1 MSLISVALVVA
12 AAFGLCYLV
21 DKGFTKIFRG
31 TVQHQSG
38 KSVRLSKRYGSIGI
52 IMFALGV
59 AAAFMGSNDRDWAL
73 LLGGCV
79 LVLGGI
85 ALVVYYMSFG
95 IYYDEDS
102 FVYSS
107 FGKASVTYYFKNI
120 RCQQLYLASGNVVV
134 ELHMR
139 DGSHFQVHTGMT
151 GMDAFMNHAFA
162 AWLEQTGR
170 TQESCEWYD
179 LDNSCWFP
187 PFED

>member
-1 MSLISVALVVA
+1 MGLITVILVVA
-12 AAFGLCYLV
+12 VVFGLCYLV

-31 TVQHQSG
+31 KVQHQSG

-59 AAAFMGSNDRDWAL
+59 AAVFMGMNDAEWL
-73 LLGGCV
+73 MLGGGCV
-79 LVLGGI
+79 LMLLGI
-85 ALVVYYMSFG
+85 VLVVYYMSFG

-102 FVYSS
+102 FILSK
-107 FGKASVTYYFKNI
+107 FGKASVTCYFRDI

-151 GMDAFMNHAFA
+151 GMYPFMDHAFA
-162 AWLEQTGR
+162 AWLQQTGR
-170 TQESCEWYD
+170 KQEDCTWYD
-179 LDNSCWFP
+179 PDNSCWFP
-187 PFED
+187 ELEA